1 MESEAYK
8 IVNKLFLLSQ
18 ETSNQAVIVRRGV
31 LPSLV
36 TFLKN
41 EQVSVQV
48 KSCETLKNLSSH
60 PDNQKIMSTEP
71 NLVDSLIKVF
81 NDKHTNSQVRQLI
94 SEILINLSD
103 YLTDEQKESTLSLKV
118 VLESLKNLGKKRMII
133 LTIKKMETEKERNQI
148 QKIVLQIKG
157 TISCSFDLNQQKLT
171 LFTRSTSQYVLSLLE
186 PYDVSLISEEV
197 FDQEQEKENQEPTY
211 LDSKKY
217 NQTSSKAVVCE
228 SFQERIQRKKKEE
241 EGSSVF
247 GIFNKISSVFW

>member
-41 EQVSVQV
+41 DQIQVQV

-60 PDNQKIMSTEP
+60 PDNQKIMSTES
-71 NLVDSLIKVF
+71 NLVDSLILVF

-133 LTIKKMETEKERNQI
+133 LSFKKMDVEKEKI
-148 QKIVLQIKG
+148 QKILLQMKG
-157 TISCSFDLNQQKLT
+157 TISCSFDMNQKRLT
-171 LFTRSTSQYVLSLLE
+171 LFTRSPSQYVLTILE
-186 PYDVSLISEEV
+186 SFEVVLISEEV
-197 FDQEQEKENQEPTY
+197 FDQENEKENQEPSY

-217 NQTSSKAVVCE
+217 NQNQNKAIVCE
-228 SFQERIQRKKKEE
+228 SFQERMEKRKKKEE
-241 EGSSVF
+241 EGSSVY
-247 GIFNKISSVFW
+247 GIFSKISSVFW